1 MALRMPIP
9 KTRAK
14 VLLVDDHHILRD
26 GLRALLDR
34 QDGITVVGEAADGT
48 SALELART
56 LRPDVVVL
64 DISLPGLSGI
74 EVATRIAAE
83 LPYTHTVALSKH
95 DDHRFVARMVKA
107 GASAYL
113 IKDCAFDEL
122 TAAIATVM
130 RGRKYLGEGIA
141 GTVIDLL
148 QGVDEPE
155 SALSG
160 LSEREREV
168 FQLLAEGQTAKEI
181 AATLNVSVKT
191 VDSHRQHVMAK
202 LDVKSIAEL
211 TRIAI
216 REGIVPLDD

>member
-9 KTRAK
+9 TTRAK

-34 QDGITVVGEAADGT
+34 QDGITVVGEAADGP

-148 QGVDEPE
+148 QGVDEPD

-168 FQLLAEGQTAKEI
+168 LQLVAEGRTAKEI
-181 AATLNVSVKT
+181 AAILNVSVKT
-191 VDSHRQHVMAK
+191 VDSHRQHLMAK

-216 REGIVPLDD
+216 REGVVPLDD

>member
-9 KTRAK
+9 TTRAK

-26 GLRALLDR
+26 GLRALLER
-34 QDGITVVGEAADGT
+34 QDGINVVGEAADGP
-48 SALELART
+48 SALALARE
-56 LRPDVVVL
+56 LRPDVVIL

-83 LPYTHTVALSKH
+83 LPYTRTVALSKH
-95 DDHRFVARMVKA
+95 DDHRFVARMIKA

-130 RGRKYLGEGIA
+130 SGRKYLGSGIA

-148 QGVDEPE
+148 QGVEEPE
-155 SALSG
+155 SALSV
-160 LSEREREV
+160 LTDREREI
-168 FQLLAEGQTAKEI
+168 FQLVAEGTPAKEI
-181 AATLNVSVKT
+181 AATLSVSVKT
-191 VDSHRQHVMAK
+191 IDTHRQHVMAK
-202 LDVKSIAEL
+202 LEVTSVAEL
-211 TRIAI
+211 TRIAR
-216 REGIVPLDD
+216 REGVVPLDD